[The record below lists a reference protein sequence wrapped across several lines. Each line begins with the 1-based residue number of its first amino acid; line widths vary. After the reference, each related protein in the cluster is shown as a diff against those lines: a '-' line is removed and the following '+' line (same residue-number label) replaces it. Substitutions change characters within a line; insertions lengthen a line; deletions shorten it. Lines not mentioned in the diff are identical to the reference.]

1 MRRGLRLAF
10 GVACAVSASAPA
22 ARGGDPKAE
31 CLSAADQGQ
40 SLRDDGKYRRAH
52 DAFATCSRDA
62 CPKVVARS
70 CAQWLRQL
78 DDATPTVVLGAKD
91 DAGGDLTSAH
101 VTIDGEPLTDALDGK
116 PQPIDPGE
124 HTLRFTRPG
133 SDPAESRV
141 VVRAGDKNRPVVV
154 TLHAAAAQPPI
165 APPAPAS
172 PPEAQQPSIFTT
184 RNVTVAML
192 GVLGAAAVGGGA
204 YFLSQSGSQSSTASS
219 LRSGLPSDA
228 CTLDPSS
235 STCVQLKNA
244 IDTQHSDTS
253 IGITMLAGGGVLLV
267 GAAVSWFAWPTP
279 SDDKTG
285 VRVAPELS
293 PGHASLGVSGSF

>member
-1 MRRGLRLAF
+1 MARGSLLAV
-10 GVACAVSASAPA
+10 GVACAVSASAPP

-31 CLSAADQGQ
+31 CLAAADQGQ

-52 DAFATCSRDA
+52 DAFVTCSNDA

-78 DDATPTVVLGAKD
+78 DDASPTVVLGAKD
-91 DAGGDLTSAH
+91 GAGADLTTAH
-101 VTIDGEPLTDALDGK
+101 VTIDGEPLTEALDGK

-133 SDPAESRV
+133 SNPAETHV
-141 VVRAGDKNRPVVV
+141 VVRAGEKNRPVVV
-154 TLHAAAAQPPI
+154 TLRAAAQTPAV
-165 APPAPAS
+165 APEPTTSAEP
-172 PPEAQQPSIFTT
+172 QQPSIFTT

-204 YFLSQSGSQSSTASS
+204 YFLSQSGSQSSTASG

-228 CTLDPSS
+228 CTLNPSS
-235 STCVQLKNA
+235 PTCVQLKNA
-244 IDTQHSDTS
+244 VDTQHSDTT
-253 IGITMLAGGGVLLV
+253 IGVAMLVGGGVLLV
-267 GAAVSWFAWPTP
+267 GAAVAWFAWPAP
-279 SDDKTG
+279 GDEKTG
-285 VRVAPELS
+285 LRVV
-293 PGHASLGVSGSF
+293 PGLGPGRASLGVAGSF